1 MKLEPFHDDLQ
12 SNLNSFNNPKFKAPM
27 MFRCFDSQFVEA
39 FRTIEPN
46 KSSRLATRKEKAKLG
61 DEDSGDAPLGQA
73 AYRYPTDLPLSICL
87 SHPPQPIISK
97 RVQKKKNNAHWSVGN
112 SWQRPNGR
120 NSPIVQSW

>member
-61 DEDSGDAPLGQA
+61 DEDSVMLRWVKQLTVPN
-73 AYRYPTDLPLSICL
+73 RFTFEHLSI
-87 SHPPQPIISK
+87 SSTT
-97 RVQKKKNNAHWSVGN
+97 AHHF
-112 SWQRPNGR
+112 
-120 NSPIVQSW
+120 